1 MPDRQ
6 KAVKELPER
15 FKRYF
20 WDVSF
25 DELSFATNS
34 RFIAERILNYG
45 NQEDIK
51 WLLSNLDRDFL
62 KAIVKSSRNLNVKT
76 RNYWKLVLEL

>member
-6 KAVKELPER
+6 KVVKLPER

-25 DELSFATNS
+25 NELSFATNS

-45 NQEDIK
+45 NEKDIK
-51 WLLSNLDRDFL
+51 WLLSNLDINFL
-62 KAIVKSSRNLNVKT
+62 KTLVKRSRNLNVKT